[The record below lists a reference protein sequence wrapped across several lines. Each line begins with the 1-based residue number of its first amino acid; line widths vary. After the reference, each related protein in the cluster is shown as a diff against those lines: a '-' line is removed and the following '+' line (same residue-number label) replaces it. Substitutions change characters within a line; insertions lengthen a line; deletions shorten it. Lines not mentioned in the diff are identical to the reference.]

1 MQQYERD
8 TLLEDLRNSILE
20 VTFTKV
26 NGQRRSMRC
35 TLMTSYLPENHN
47 NDKAEQQKEKSFHKE
62 NPDVLA
68 VWDVQNGGWRSFR
81 IDSVEY
87 VQMLDNNY

>member
-26 NGQRRSMRC
+26 NGERRIMRC
-35 TLMTSYLPENHN
+35 TLDPRYMPPMTVDQTKHLDEQHSKPEN
-47 NDKAEQQKEKSFHKE
+47 KE
-62 NPDVLA
+62 VVA
-68 VWDVQNGGWRSFR
+68 CWDVQAGGWRSFR
-81 IDSVEY
+81 VDSVEY
-87 VQMLDNNY
+87 MQEIDGY